1 MDRDELLSIIE
12 QAAEEGWEE
21 LDLSWK
27 DIAELPTDICKCQS
41 LTKVYLNHNRLT
53 QVPATLGNL
62 QNLTELSLNFN
73 QLTQVPGE
81 LGNLKNLSTLSLHDN
96 LLSELPAKLGNLQN
110 LVVLDLGANRLTQV
124 PMELGNLKK
133 LSLFYLYRNSL
144 SELPSELGNLK
155 KLRLLSLASNRLT
168 EVPAELGNLQNLEEL
183 NLSLNP
189 DLKFPPPDIVQQ
201 GRKAILVYLKQELEA
216 GLPQWVSKLLVV
228 GEGGTGKTSLLR
240 ALDSEDFQEQEST
253 THGIALGKLL
263 LDHPSLSD
271 VTMTLNT
278 WDFGGQEIYHATHQF
293 FLTNRSLFLLVW
305 NARLGYEQGKLHY
318 WLKTI
323 RANAPQ
329 SPVLIVAT
337 HIDER
342 PADLPYQR
350 FKFEFPQIVGQISIS
365 NKTREGIF
373 ELRNA
378 IAQAAADL
386 PLMGESWPTAWLNVA
401 NQVRELSEKFTK
413 PELLWQIMADCRVNP
428 EGHKVL
434 AQWLHELG
442 DILFFQDNKTDDDLI
457 LTETVILDPQW
468 VTESISKVLVDKDV
482 IQRQGI
488 FSRDCMNRVWCELP
502 GGFSNVFLA
511 LMERFDL
518 SYRTIENRDIS
529 LVVELTPHER
539 DDWQKKWQA
548 ISERGACKEISMKF
562 ELDEIQAGIPTWFI
576 ARQHRYT
583 LDRHWRTGVLFGDY
597 PQDFDRLDQSINPNT
612 RPYNHLALVTTNPE
626 KKYLELTVR
635 GPMPHNFFD
644 VLREG
649 IELTLRRYPG
659 LQVTRLLPCPD
670 PEKQDCKHEFNYE
683 QLVKRLER
691 DKPRETIE
699 CPNCLEDISVPGLLF
714 GLHYTTRHDLIK
726 AIASNTEKLLDNDR
740 ELMELL
746 QRGYIRDL
754 KRERSQLDSMCP
766 SVFVLRPKA
775 ASFRG
780 MEMRFSLNDVNE
792 LQFYCEAPGCWHP
805 VGDLYPIKNPK
816 EWLRKAAPHIQ
827 RLVKVLKFATPVI
840 GPFLGALD
848 ADIYKNEFKAD
859 IKFMETLVGKLPN
872 LQIHP
877 NDFERIQAD
886 SDRGISSAYS
896 RALYDLMVEIDPQKQ
911 WGGLN
916 RVLTPEGEYLW
927 LCERHTKEYNI

>member
-1 MDRDELLSIIE
+1 MKNLS
-12 QAAEEGWEE
+12 A
-21 LDLSWK
+21 LFLSSN
-27 DIAELPTDICKCQS
+27 Q
-41 LTKVYLNHNRLT
+41 LTKV
-53 QVPATLGNL
+53 PAK
-62 QNLTELSLNFN
+62 
-73 QLTQVPGE
+73 
-81 LGNLKNLSTLSLHDN
+81 LGNLKNLKELFLSSNQL
-96 LLSELPAKLGNLQN
+96 
-110 LVVLDLGANRLTQV
+110 
-124 PMELGNLKK
+124 MEL
-133 LSLFYLYRNSL
+133 
-144 SELPSELGNLK
+144 
-155 KLRLLSLASNRLT
+155 
-168 EVPAELGNLQNLEEL
+168 PAELGNLQKLSVLEL
-183 NLSLNP
+183 RSNP
-189 DLKFPPPDIVQQ
+189 DLKFPPPDIVQL
-201 GRKAILVYLKQELEA
+201 GTGAVLAYLKQEFES

-240 ALDSEDFQEQEST
+240 ALNGEEFQKNEST
-253 THGIALGKLL
+253 THGIALGTLP

-278 WDFGGQEIYHATHQF
+278 WDFGGQEIYHATHKF
-293 FLTNRSLFLLVW
+293 FLTNRSLFLLTW

-323 RANAPQ
+323 RANAPE
-329 SPVLIVAT
+329 SPILIVVT

-350 FKFEFPQIVGQISIS
+350 FKSEFPQIVGQISIS
-365 NKTREGIF
+365 NKTGEGIE
-373 ELRNA
+373 ELRSE
-378 IAQAAADL
+378 IAQAAAEL
-386 PLMGESWPTAWLNVA
+386 PLMGESWPTAWLNA
-401 NQVRELSEKFTK
+401 ASQIRDLPDKFTK
-413 PELLWQIMADCRVNP
+413 PDRLWQIMTDCRVNP
-428 EGHKVL
+428 EGHSVL
-434 AQWLHELG
+434 ATWLHELG

-468 VTESISKVLVDKDV
+468 VTENISKVLVDKDV

-488 FSRDCMNRVWCELP
+488 FSRDCMNRAWRKLP
-502 GGFSNVFLA
+502 DGFSNVFLA

-539 DDWQKKWQA
+539 DDWQDKWQA

-562 ELDEIQAGIPTWFI
+562 QLDEIQAGIPTWFI

-597 PQDFDRLDQSINPNT
+597 PQGFDRLSPTIDPQS

-626 KKYLELTVR
+626 EKYLELTVR
-635 GPMPHNFFD
+635 GPMPHSFFD

-659 LQVTRLLPCPD
+659 LQITRLLPCPD
-670 PEKQDCKHEFNYE
+670 PEQQDCDHAFNYE

-691 DKPRETIE
+691 NKPKEFIE

-714 GLHYTTRHDLIK
+714 GLHYTTRNDLIK
-726 AIASNTEKLLDNDR
+726 VIANNTEKLLDNDR

-805 VGDLYPIKNPK
+805 VGDPYPIKNPK

-840 GPFLGALD
+840 GPFLGAVD